1 MCLFLFWWSFRA
13 CFVFVSSRNICQK
26 RVWFF
31 FLSIFFSCL
40 LILKMCKLGA
50 KTCYDYYLWVY
61 LFKWGV
67 FSSLFPIDF
76 FISNIVKCKFIHV
89 NVCFDWFYLFSH
101 VSFADFF
108 SIRCLHQFLFSF
120 CQLLLPCSFGFVYVV
135 DLVCWLIVRGI
146 NILFIIVRFFVVR

>member
-1 MCLFLFWWSFRA
+1 MPKA
-13 CFVFVSSRNICQK
+13 CV
-26 RVWFF
+26 
-31 FLSIFFSCL
+31 IFFSLYFFMFVNPKDVQIRGQNLLRLLFVSLFCL
-40 LILKMCKLGA
+40 NGG
-50 KTCYDYYLWVY
+50 YLVR
-61 LFKWGV
+61 F
-67 FSSLFPIDF
+67 FPIDF

-101 VSFADFF
+101 VRFADFF

-120 CQLLLPCSFGFVYVV
+120 CQLLLPFGFVYVV